1 MTSLV
6 HNIAPT
12 RNAARPH
19 PLDCRPGG
27 SAPVAALARQFK
39 LTANSSLSEADLI
52 DLGEPRLREL
62 LGMAA
67 NAQRLTQSQPAPAP
81 APAPVAALLGGYAGY
96 SMNAIMDSVTG
107 TTDADLLRL
116 ATEVYSLILG
126 SNGDR
131 IAELGEAQ
139 LKALKAH
146 FEQT

>member
-12 RNAARPH
+12 RKAARPH

-39 LTANSSLSEADLI
+39 LTANSSLSEAALI

-67 NAQRLTQSQPAPAP
+67 NAQRLTPSRQ
-81 APAPVAALLGGYAGY
+81 APAPVPALLGGYAGY
-96 SMNAIMDSVTG
+96 SMNALMDSVLG

-116 ATEVYSLILG
+116 ATEVQTLIRG
-126 SNGDR
+126 ADGVKMV
-131 IAELGEAQ
+131 ELGEAQ